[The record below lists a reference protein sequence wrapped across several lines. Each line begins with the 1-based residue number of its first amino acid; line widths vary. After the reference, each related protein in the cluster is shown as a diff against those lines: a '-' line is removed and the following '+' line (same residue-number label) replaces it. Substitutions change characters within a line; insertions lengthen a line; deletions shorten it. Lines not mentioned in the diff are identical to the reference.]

1 MIDKDQITEII
12 QANQELLQKF
22 FVRSV
27 AVFGSVVR
35 KDAGP
40 ESDADILVEFEP
52 GAEIGLFEFV
62 QLKNTLSDLLS
73 TGVDLVTPDA
83 LHPALKDRILSEARR
98 VA

>member
-1 MIDKDQITEII
+1 MIDKDQIIEII

-35 KDAGP
+35 GDAGP
-40 ESDADILVEFEP
+40 DSDVDILVEFEP

-62 QLKNTLSDLLS
+62 QLKNTLSDLLG